1 MVDDTEKV
9 STGKRRGFYTA
20 EKMSLTIKR
29 PDFLFLG
36 GNCFL
41 LKRSP
46 SHLPTHAN
54 LREFWSTQACEPGS
68 TDNGLLLVGNLD
80 DNKHGKGA
88 SALTHILIL
97 DASSVFFFSL
107 LC

>member
-1 MVDDTEKV
+1 MCVCVPVCVCVCVCVCACV
-9 STGKRRGFYTA
+9 SLG
-20 EKMSLTIKR
+20 LT
-29 PDFLFLG
+29 LT
-36 GNCFL
+36 
-41 LKRSP
+41 RSH
-46 SHLPTHAN
+46 SHPLPTHAN